1 MEKQP
6 INLKD
11 TKEGYMV
18 GFGRRKEKGELI

>member
-1 MEKQP
+1 MKKQP

-18 GFGRRKEKGELI
+18 GFGRGKENGEFI